1 MLQATQSYLKSAGIV
16 PSPRILLQPNTTWK
30 SKKRFD
36 SSHTISCL
44 GPRELFIL
52 YVAAIGHD
60 VGHPGFSNIFMVR
73 YKLDF
78 PLRIGIDIKRL
89 TPSEKRQNSVIASLR
104 QHFCTRKPA
113 LCTSLASDEASRSYH
128 LIRRSSAWA
137 ASSETLAKVCSRH
150 GYGCSQGFHGTDAAG
165 RRRRVRA
172 PLLPPNHHLPGNPQK
187 CGYQQPGMF
196 MYSILIPLSF

>member
-1 MLQATQSYLKSAGIV
+1 MLQATQSYLKSAGVV

-36 SSHTISCL
+36 SGPAISCL

-73 YKLDF
+73 CQLNF
-78 PLRIGIDIKRL
+78 LSRIAVDIRRL
-89 TPSEKRQNSVIASLR
+89 TPSEKRQNPIIAGLR

-113 LCTSLASDEASRSYH
+113 LCTPATSDEAPRSH
-128 LIRRSSAWA
+128 CPIRRSSTW
-137 ASSETLAKVCSRH
+137 T
-150 GYGCSQGFHGTDAAG
+150 
-165 RRRRVRA
+165 
-172 PLLPPNHHLPGNPQK
+172 
-187 CGYQQPGMF
+187 
-196 MYSILIPLSF
+196 